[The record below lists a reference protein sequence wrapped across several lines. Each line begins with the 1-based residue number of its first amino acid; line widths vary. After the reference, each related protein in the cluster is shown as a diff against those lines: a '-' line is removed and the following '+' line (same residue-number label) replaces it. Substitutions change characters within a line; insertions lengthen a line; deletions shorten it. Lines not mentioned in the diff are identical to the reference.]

1 VQYATYMGQQHQKIR
16 DLMLGDFKTLA
27 YAMLTDAAML
37 TWLDGEDNVAASP
50 NENLSREFMELFAL
64 GHNNGYTE
72 ADVKAGARSL
82 TGWSCALN
90 GTTAMVPQSH
100 DAGTKTFLGVTGNLD
115 AQGFCDAVLAQPNS
129 AGHVC
134 SRFWQ
139 QLASDSPPSQATL
152 GRLLAAYG
160 PGRDLKALTK
170 AILLDP
176 EFSTSRSITMP
187 VEWMMG
193 LIRALKVS
201 IESNEMAF
209 GVDGVLAGLGQR
221 PMYPP
226 DVAGWPLG
234 RVWVSTASAGSQLW
248 AAYELAER
256 GDLSP
261 IEHASPNDRIDAVGY
276 FLGIGSW
283 SDRSAEALNPFI
295 KDPKLL
301 FTAAANTPEYLTA

>member
-1 VQYATYMGQQHQKIR
+1 
-16 DLMLGDFKTLA
+16 
-27 YAMLTDAAML
+27 
-37 TWLDGEDNVAASP
+37 
-50 NENLSREFMELFAL
+50 
-64 GHNNGYTE
+64 
-72 ADVKAGARSL
+72 
-82 TGWSCALN
+82 
-90 GTTAMVPQSH
+90 
-100 DAGTKTFLGVTGNLD
+100 
-115 AQGFCDAVLAQPNS
+115 
-129 AGHVC
+129 
-134 SRFWQ
+134 
-139 QLASDSPPSQATL
+139 
-152 GRLLAAYG
+152 
-160 PGRDLKALTK
+160 
-170 AILLDP
+170 
-176 EFSTSRSITMP
+176 MP

-283 SDRSAEALNPFI
+283 SDRSAEALNPFV